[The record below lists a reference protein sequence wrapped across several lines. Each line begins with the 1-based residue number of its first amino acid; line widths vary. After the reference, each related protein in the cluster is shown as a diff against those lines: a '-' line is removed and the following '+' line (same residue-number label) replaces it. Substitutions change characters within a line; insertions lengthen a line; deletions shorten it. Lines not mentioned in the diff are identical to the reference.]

1 MYETETNFNEVQN
14 TYPDQINQLQGETL
28 KSKAKVKE
36 TPIRDIPIS
45 QFKFEYTCSII
56 IKGSMMGNVF
66 IQKMKSG
73 ELQREAAEEKAIEDA
88 KTLEQKFQDRIKR
101 TTAYLTAF
109 PPGSKREFKVRLP
122 TIPSIV
128 HRKIY
133 GQLALIEKENAKIRA
148 MTPEQR
154 ADRTREILSQL
165 KGNPGF
171 RGFSITPI
179 SKMDP
184 K

>member
-14 TYPDQINQLQGETL
+14 TFPDQLNQLQGEIL

-36 TPIRDIPIS
+36 TPIRGIPLS
-45 QFKFEYTCSII
+45 QFKFEYTCSIV
-56 IKGSMMGNVF
+56 IKGSMMGNVI
-66 IQKMKSG
+66 IQKIKSG
-73 ELQREAAEEKAIEDA
+73 ELQREVAEEKAIEDA
-88 KTLEQKFQDRIKR
+88 KTLEQKFQDRIGR

-109 PPGSKREFKVRLP
+109 PPGSKRGFTIRLP
-122 TIPSIV
+122 KIPSIV
-128 HRKIY
+128 NLKIY

-148 MTPEQR
+148 MTPEQK

-165 KGNPGF
+165 RGNPGF
-171 RGFSITPI
+171 IGLSITPI